1 ELRINILRKR
11 KTVYLWG
18 KLQNIS
24 GFFKEGKIIKCQ
36 MHQWPTMKIELCIF
50 SFQAI
55 SILKISGVIRILC
68 MIRGSGGTL
77 TIISDVRDEIAASKM
92 LSLGSLKACNLY
104 NCPPREQIANEIHHA
119 FAITVT

>member
-1 ELRINILRKR
+1 
-11 KTVYLWG
+11 
-18 KLQNIS
+18 
-24 GFFKEGKIIKCQ
+24 

-92 LSLGSLKACNLY
+92 LSLGSLKARNLY
-104 NCPPREQIANEIHHA
+104 NCPPREQIANEIYHA
-119 FAITVT
+119 FAITVTVSQAASPLSSLTILPEASCMLLVTIAYV